1 MKLKELRKLFAD
13 MTDDELDIDEILKGS
28 EDISKI
34 FNNPL
39 TLDKVKAFIK
49 NNNEGQQ
56 YLQSY
61 GDKRVTEGIKTWK
74 DKNLQT
80 IINDE
85 VLKATGKKKSPE
97 QIQIEELQKKFETQ
111 EKENTR
117 LKNESTLKTMLSD
130 AGFEPSKTLEFF
142 NVNDMENV
150 ETRISNLKA
159 LIDEKTQAGIKE
171 AISSGSYVPPGENGS
186 ADITV
191 DDIAKMRM

>member
-13 MTDDELDIDEILKGS
+13 MADDELDIDEILKGN

-39 TLDKVKAFIK
+39 TLDKVKEFIK
-49 NNNEGQQ
+49 NNSEGQQ

-150 ETRISNLKA
+150 KTRISNLKA
-159 LIDEKTQAGIKE
+159 LVDEKTQAGIKE

-186 ADITV
+186 VDMTV
-191 DDIAKMRM
+191 DDIAKMMM